1 MSMHALREGM
11 RSNSPIPFYGGN
23 PLTSFE
29 FHRITEGDPLLSEL
43 LALRY
48 QVYCRERGF
57 ENPEDHLDGLEHDV
71 YDAGAVHFAAVH
83 SATQRVVGT
92 VRLIVHSDRGFPVEH
107 AFELNQNLSV
117 NREHLGEI
125 SRLALSKEYC
135 RAFKGRFRW
144 QSEARGII
152 DGLIRCLAQ
161 EIRKQGLTHLYAVMA
176 RGLPILLAR
185 KKLFFSP
192 IGPEK
197 EYHGL
202 RAPYIGTVRDI
213 LSKNPGLVLREPES
227 EQRIC
232 AVA

>member
-1 MSMHALREGM
+1 M
-11 RSNSPIPFYGGN
+11 RCGGGYGQIGQYPFTKGN

-57 ENPEDHLDGLEHDV
+57 ENPEDHLDGLEHDD
-71 YDAGAVHFAAVH
+71 YDAGAVHFAAIH

-92 VRLIVHSDRGFPVEH
+92 VRLIGHSDRGFPIED
-107 AFELNQNLSV
+107 AFEFNKKLPHH
-117 NREHLGEI
+117 NREKFGEI

-135 RAFKGRFRW
+135 RTFEGQQRW
-144 QSEARGII
+144 QSEAGALIH
-152 DGLIRCLAQ
+152 GLFCCLAQ
-161 EIRKQGLTHLYAVMA
+161 ESCRQGLTHWFAVMA

-185 KKLFFSP
+185 RKIFFSQ
-192 IGPEK
+192 IGPGK

-202 RAPYIGTVRDI
+202 RAPYIGSVGETVSR
-213 LSKNPGLVLREPES
+213 NPELLLGAES
-227 EQRIC
+227 NELIS